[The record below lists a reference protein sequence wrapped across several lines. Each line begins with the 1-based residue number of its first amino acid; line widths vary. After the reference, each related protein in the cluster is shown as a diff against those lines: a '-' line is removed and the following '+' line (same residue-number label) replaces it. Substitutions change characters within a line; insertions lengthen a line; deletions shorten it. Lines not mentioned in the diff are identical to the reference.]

1 MRNATTFNARQQEP
15 REFLRVLYQTFFR
28 CWRCDN
34 GSARPGTFGEAIAR
48 NQWRSPRAGVIIVT
62 ILIVFLAGMTL
73 GGLLAGSTGK
83 LTRVAANDMA
93 PAPSIMQ

>member
-1 MRNATTFNARQQEP
+1 MDQHDHESLEKQ
-15 REFLRVLYQTFFR
+15 LRAI
-28 CWRCDN
+28 N
-34 GSARPGTFGEAIAR
+34 GAA
-48 NQWRSPRAGVIIVT
+48 PRAGVIIVT
-62 ILIVFLAGMTL
+62 ILIVFSPASIL